1 MHIFCRTDLMTH
13 STGAI
18 SVNFLTPILNFYQ
31 TKVGGLRVIF
41 PGEHDFA
48 IKRALA
54 TVVFEYLPKY
64 RFFAYFSKKSQIRS
78 GQPDQ

>member
-1 MHIFCRTDLMTH
+1 MSHYRRFLLIWMT
-13 STGAI
+13 
-18 SVNFLTPILNFYQ
+18 PKQNFYQ
-31 TKVGGLRVIF
+31 TKVARPRVIF
-41 PGEHDFA
+41 PGEHDLT

-54 TVVFEYLPKY
+54 TIVFENSQKY